1 MIATVAAASLVAY
14 GFAPGQTHLFDMA
27 VGLDGNL
34 PVFGGSQG
42 QADVRIR
49 LAVTG
54 LEADDQGRPRVS
66 HELQGVRVFFNDTEM
81 PFSVENL
88 RPFFPKTTVSISPE
102 GAVLASNAPNV
113 ALPVR
118 LPGLDPRRF
127 PEITYLPVEF
137 PKEGVRTGEAFRF
150 RRPIGGSDVQYTVT
164 PTRVTDEAIEMDVA
178 IAQTIEGFEDNSGA
192 VVSGPTGAT
201 WKVVTNL
208 TGSGKIVF
216 DRKLG
221 LARSVAVDA
230 DARSTM
236 ERLVGTEKRER
247 SLKTTLRV
255 NWVDP
260 TGSRAGVTSPS
271 SRTSASPG
279 VPSAR
284 WIGNFRLPDPVSSLI
299 DNLENRALAITLRV
313 LSPWLGRALSG

>member
-1 MIATVAAASLVAY
+1 MIATIAAASLVVY
-14 GFAPGQTHLFDMA
+14 GFAPGQTHLFDMS

-49 LAVTG
+49 LAVAG
-54 LEADDQGRPRVS
+54 LEPDDRGRPRVS

-88 RPFFPKTTVSISPE
+88 RPFFPKTTVTISAE
-102 GAVLASNAPNV
+102 GAVLESNAPNV

-137 PKEGVRTGEAFRF
+137 PKEGVRAGEAFRF

-164 PTRVTDEAIEMDVA
+164 PTRVTDETIELDVA
-178 IAQTIEGFEDNSGA
+178 IAQTIEGFEDSSGA
-192 VVSGPTGAT
+192 VVAGPTGAT
-201 WKVVTNL
+201 WKVVTTL
-208 TGSGKIVF
+208 TGNGKIVF
-216 DRKLG
+216 DRRLG
-221 LARSVAVDA
+221 LARSVSVDA
-230 DARSTM
+230 DSRSKM
-236 ERLVGTEKRER
+236 ERLVGNETRER

-255 NWVDP
+255 DWVDP
-260 TGSRAGVTSPS
+260 TGSRPAGTGSGLRAGAP
-271 SRTSASPG
+271 TGAPT
-279 VPSAR
+279 AR
-284 WIGNFRLPDPVSSLI
+284 WIGRIRLPDPVSSLI
-299 DNLENRALAITLRV
+299 DNLEGRALAIALRV
-313 LSPWLGRALSG
+313 LSPWLGRPTSN